1 MEAACGYIN
10 SSSGTRIYIV
20 RGLPPFKLQ
29 FSSLKHAYLLRN
41 KSLSCYAEASMRNDE
56 GNPDGISIRRRPTT
70 GPPLHYVGPFE
81 FRLENEGNTPRNI
94 LEEIVWNKD
103 REVTEKKERIRLEDL
118 KRDLHSAPPVR
129 DFINTLKVHE
139 AETCLPALI
148 AEVKKASPS
157 KGVIQPEFDPIK
169 IAQAYERG
177 GAACISVLTD
187 SKYFQGS
194 FDDLKAIRDAGIKC
208 PLLCKEFIID
218 AWQLYYARFHGADAV
233 LLIAGILPDQDLRYM
248 TKICKLLQMSALVEV
263 HSALE
268 LDRVLKIDGIRLI
281 GINNRDLENSTVDI
295 NKMVQL
301 LDKNRRKTILEKN
314 ILVVGESGL
323 FTKNDIA
330 LVQRAGANA
339 VLVGESIVKHDDPA
353 ASIAELFGKN
363 IAIEPRT
370 NAELSQTL
378 GENV

>member
-103 REVTEKKERIRLEDL
+103 REVTE
-118 KRDLHSAPPVR
+118 
-129 DFINTLKVHE
+129 
-139 AETCLPALI
+139 
-148 AEVKKASPS
+148 
-157 KGVIQPEFDPIK
+157 IK